1 MKQHSLIGK
10 AFHSAATVL
19 SAVAGLSLL
28 AMVVLIATG
37 VVARYFF
44 NAPILGVNE
53 IVQFL
58 SVLTVMLALPL
69 CTLADGHVNVDIFD
83 RHLGEIGRRL
93 ADLLARLLSGGVL
106 YVLARRAFLKAL
118 DAHEFGDTTNMLD
131 LPLWPTYALIALG
144 AALCVAVLAFQF
156 VILATGRPVE

>member
-1 MKQHSLIGK
+1 M
-10 AFHSAATVL
+10 FHGAATVL
-19 SAVAGLSLL
+19 AAVAGLGLI

-37 VVARYFF
+37 VVMRYFL
-44 NAPILGVNE
+44 NAPILGINE

-58 SVLTVMLALPL
+58 SVMTVMLALPM

-83 RHLGEIGRRL
+83 RHLGERGRRL
-93 ADLLARLLSGGVL
+93 ADLLARVLSAGVL

-118 DAHEFGDTTNMLD
+118 DAHEYGDMTNMLG

-144 AALCVAVLAFQF
+144 SALCVAVLAFQV
-156 VILATGRPVE
+156 VILVFGRHTE